1 MRKKL
6 WIHLAL
12 LLVIPGLLFT
22 ASCAKK
28 TVKSDT
34 SAAAAAVEEQQR
46 QTDKAAAQAA
56 QEREQQAEAEAAAQ
70 LAEETA
76 ERDEMIQKNMFESES
91 IYFEF
96 DSAALSPMAQSV
108 LEGKAN
114 YLRDNPGAQ
123 VIIEGH
129 CDERGTPEYNL
140 ALGDRRA
147 ESAKNFLVNLGIDIA
162 RFTTVSYGEEN
173 PVDTGSNEEAW
184 AKNRRAKFLV
194 E

>member
-1 MRKKL
+1 MQKKL

-12 LLVIPGLLFT
+12 LLIIPGLLFM

-34 SAAAAAVEEQQR
+34 SATAVEEQQ
-46 QTDKAAAQAA
+46 QAQEAAQAK
-56 QEREQQAEAEAAAQ
+56 EQQAAAEASQ
-70 LAEETA
+70 MAEETA
-76 ERDEMIQKNMFESES
+76 QRDAMMLKNMFESEN

-96 DSAALSPMAQSV
+96 DSAALSPVAQGV
-108 LEGKAN
+108 LSGKADF
-114 YLRDNPGAQ
+114 LRDNPGAQ

-147 ESAKNFLVNLGIDIA
+147 ESAKSFLVNLGIDSA
-162 RFTTVSYGEEN
+162 RFTTVSYGEES
-173 PVDTGSNEEAW
+173 PVDTGHNEDAW
-184 AKNRRAKFLV
+184 SQNRRAKFLI

>member
-12 LLVIPGLLFT
+12 LLIIPGLLFT

-28 TVKSDT
+28 SVKSDT
-34 SAAAAAVEEQQR
+34 SATAVEEQQ
-46 QTDKAAAQAA
+46 QVEEAAAEAK
-56 QEREQQAEAEAAAQ
+56 EQQAAAEAAQ
-70 LAEETA
+70 MAEETA
-76 ERDEMIQKNMFESES
+76 QRDAMMLKNMFESEN

-96 DSAALSPMAQSV
+96 DSAALSPVAQGTLS
-108 LEGKAN
+108 GKADF
-114 YLRDNPGAQ
+114 LRDNPGMQ

-147 ESAKNFLVNLGIDIA
+147 ESAKNFLINLGIDPA
-162 RFTTVSYGEEN
+162 RFTTVSYGEES
-173 PVDTGSNEEAW
+173 PVDTGHGEEAW
-184 AKNRRAKFLV
+184 AKNRRAKFLI

>member
-1 MRKKL
+1 MRKKF

-28 TVKSDT
+28 TVKSDM
-34 SAAAAAVEEQQR
+34 SATTAEEQR
-46 QTDKAAAQAA
+46 QTEEAATQAQ
-56 QEREQQAEAEAAAQ
+56 QEREQQAAAEASAQ
-70 LAEETA
+70 IAEETA
-76 ERDEMIQKNMFESES
+76 QRDMMIQKNMFESES
-91 IYFEF
+91 VYFEF
-96 DSAALSPMAQSV
+96 DSSALSPAAQGV
-108 LEGKAN
+108 LTGKAD
-114 YLRDNPGAQ
+114 YLRDNPGSQ

-147 ESAKNFLVNLGIDIA
+147 ESAKNFLVNMGIDSS

-173 PVDTGSNEEAW
+173 PVDAGHGEEAW
-184 AKNRRAKFLV
+184 AKNRRAKFLI

>member
-1 MRKKL
+1 MRKKF

-34 SAAAAAVEEQQR
+34 EASAAPVEEQ
-46 QTDKAAAQAA
+46 KAADDAAA
-56 QEREQQAEAEAAAQ
+56 QEREQQAAAEAAAQ
-70 LAEETA
+70 MAEETA
-76 ERDEMIQKNMFESES
+76 QRDAMMARNVFESEN

-96 DSAALSPMAQSV
+96 DSAALSPVAQST
-108 LEGKAN
+108 LANKAD
-114 YLRDNPGAQ
+114 YLRDNPGTQ

-147 ESAKNFLVNLGIDIA
+147 ESAKNFLVNLGIDAA
-162 RFTTVSYGEEN
+162 RFTTVSYGEES
-173 PVDTGSNEEAW
+173 PVDTGHNEDAW
-184 AKNRRAKFLV
+184 AKNRRAKFLI

>member
-1 MRKKL
+1 MRKKF

-34 SAAAAAVEEQQR
+34 SATAAEEQR
-46 QTDKAAAQAA
+46 VAEEAATQAQ
-56 QEREQQAEAEAAAQ
+56 QEREQQAAAEAAAQ
-70 LAEETA
+70 IAEETA
-76 ERDEMIQKNMFESES
+76 QRDAMIQKKMFESEN

-96 DSAALSPMAQSV
+96 DSSALSPVAQGI
-108 LEGKAN
+108 LTGKADF
-114 YLRDNPGAQ
+114 LRDNPGSQ

-147 ESAKNFLVNLGIDIA
+147 ESAKTFLVNMGIDA
-162 RFTTVSYGEEN
+162 SRFTTVSYGEEN
-173 PVDTGSNEEAW
+173 PVDTGHGEESW

>member
-12 LLVIPGLLFT
+12 LLIIPGLLFT

-28 TVKSDT
+28 AVKSDT
-34 SAAAAAVEEQQR
+34 SVSAVEEQQ
-46 QTDKAAAQAA
+46 QVEEAAQAK
-56 QEREQQAEAEAAAQ
+56 EQQTEAEAQMAA
-70 LAEETA
+70 ETA
-76 ERDEMIQKNMFESES
+76 QRDAMMQKNMFESEN

-96 DSAALSPMAQSV
+96 DSAALSPVAQGV
-108 LEGKAN
+108 LSGKAD
-114 YLRDNPGAQ
+114 YLSDNPGFQ

-147 ESAKNFLVNLGIDIA
+147 ESAKSFLVNLGIDLA
-162 RFTTVSYGEEN
+162 RFTTVSYGEES
-173 PVDTGSNEEAW
+173 PVDTGHDEEAW
-184 AKNRRAKFLV
+184 SQNRRAKFLI

>member
-12 LLVIPGLLFT
+12 LLIIPGLLFT

-34 SAAAAAVEEQQR
+34 TATAVEEQQ
-46 QTDKAAAQAA
+46 QAEEAATQA
-56 QEREQQAEAEAAAQ
+56 QEREEQAAAEAAAQ
-70 LAEETA
+70 MAEETA
-76 ERDEMIQKNMFESES
+76 QRDEMMLKNMFESES
-91 IYFEF
+91 IYFDF
-96 DSAALSPMAQSV
+96 DSAALSPVAQGV
-108 LEGKAN
+108 LSGKAD
-114 YLRDNPGAQ
+114 YLRDNPGSQ
-123 VIIEGH
+123 VIVEGH

-147 ESAKNFLVNLGIDIA
+147 ESAKSFLVNIGIDPA
-162 RFTTVSYGEEN
+162 RFTTVSYGEES
-173 PVDTGSNEEAW
+173 PVDTGHDEEAW
-184 AKNRRAKFLV
+184 SQNRRAKFLI

>member
-1 MRKKL
+1 MLKKF

-28 TVKSDT
+28 TVKSDAT
-34 SAAAAAVEEQQR
+34 ATAVEEQKP
-46 QTDKAAAQAA
+46 TEEAAS
-56 QEREQQAEAEAAAQ
+56 QEREQQAASEAATQ
-70 LAEETA
+70 LAEQTA
-76 ERDEMIQKNMFESES
+76 QREAMMAKNMFEGEN
-91 IYFEF
+91 IYFDF
-96 DSAALSPMAQSV
+96 DSAALSPVAQGVLSV
-108 LEGKAN
+108 KAD
-114 YLRDNPGAQ
+114 YLRDNPGSQ

-147 ESAKNFLVNLGIDIA
+147 ESAKNFLINLGIDPS
-162 RFTTVSYGEEN
+162 RFTSVSYGEES
-173 PVDTGSNEEAW
+173 PVDTGHDEEAW
-184 AKNRRAKFLV
+184 AKNRRAKFLI

>member
-28 TVKSDT
+28 TVKSDSSET
-34 SAAAAAVEEQQR
+34 AVEQQ
-46 QTDKAAAQAA
+46 KEAEEASAQA
-56 QEREQQAEAEAAAQ
+56 QEREQQAAAEAAAQ

-76 ERDEMIQKNMFESES
+76 VRDEMIQKNMFESES

-96 DSAALSPMAQSV
+96 DSAALSPVAQGV
-108 LEGKAN
+108 LNGKAD
-114 YLRDNPGAQ
+114 YLRDNPGTQ

-147 ESAKNFLVNLGIDIA
+147 ESAKNYLVNLGIDAA

-173 PVDTGSNEEAW
+173 PVDMGHNEDAW
-184 AKNRRAKFLV
+184 AKNRRAKFLI

>member
-1 MRKKL
+1 MLKKL
-6 WIHLAL
+6 WMHLAL
-12 LLVIPGLLFT
+12 LLIIPGLLFT

-34 SAAAAAVEEQQR
+34 SATAVEEQQ
-46 QTDKAAAQAA
+46 QAEETGQA
-56 QEREQQAEAEAAAQ
+56 QEREQQVAAEAAAQ
-70 LAEETA
+70 MAEETA
-76 ERDEMIQKNMFESES
+76 QRDAMMQKNMFESEN

-96 DSAALSPMAQSV
+96 DSAALSPVAQSV
-108 LEGKAN
+108 LSGKAD
-114 YLRDNPGAQ
+114 YLRDNPGFQ

-147 ESAKNFLVNLGIDIA
+147 ESAKSFLRNLGIDSS
-162 RFTTVSYGEEN
+162 RFTTVSYGEES
-173 PVDTGSNEEAW
+173 PVETGHDEDAW
-184 AKNRRAKFLV
+184 SQNRRAKFIV

>member
-28 TVKSDT
+28 TVKSD
-34 SAAAAAVEEQQR
+34 SAATPVEQQKEADEAG
-46 QTDKAAAQAA
+46 QA
-56 QEREQQAEAEAAAQ
+56 QEREQQAAAEAAAQ
-70 LAEETA
+70 MAEETA
-76 ERDEMIQKNMFESES
+76 VRDEMIQKNMFESES

-96 DSAALSPMAQSV
+96 DSAALSPVAQSV
-108 LEGKAN
+108 LNGKAD
-114 YLRDNPGAQ
+114 YLRDNPGTQ

-147 ESAKNFLVNLGIDIA
+147 ESTKNYLVNLGIDAA

-173 PVDTGSNEEAW
+173 PVDTGHDEEAW
-184 AKNRRAKFLV
+184 AKNRRAKFLI

>member
-1 MRKKL
+1 MRKNL

-12 LLVIPGLLFT
+12 LLIIPGLLFT

-28 TVKSDT
+28 TVKSD
-34 SAAAAAVEEQQR
+34 SSAAAVEEKQ
-46 QTDKAAAQAA
+46 AAGADAQAK
-56 QEREQQAEAEAAAQ
+56 EQQAAAEAAQ
-70 LAEETA
+70 MAEETA
-76 ERDEMIQKNMFESES
+76 QRDAMMLKNMFESES

-96 DSAALSPMAQSV
+96 DSAALSPVSQGILS
-108 LEGKAN
+108 GKADF
-114 YLRDNPGAQ
+114 LRDNPGAQ

-147 ESAKNFLVNLGIDIA
+147 ESAKNFLVNIGVDSS

-173 PVDTGSNEEAW
+173 PVDTGHDEEAW

>member
-1 MRKKL
+1 MRKKF
-6 WIHLAL
+6 WIHVAL
-12 LLVIPGLLFT
+12 LLIIPGLLFT

-34 SAAAAAVEEQQR
+34 SATAVEEQR
-46 QTDKAAAQAA
+46 QAEEAAAQAQA
-56 QEREQQAEAEAAAQ
+56 QEREEQAAAEAAAQ
-70 LAEETA
+70 MAEETA
-76 ERDEMIQKNMFESES
+76 QRDALMLKNRFESEN

-96 DSAALSPMAQSV
+96 DSSALSPMAQGV
-108 LEGKAN
+108 LSDKAA
-114 YLRDNPGAQ
+114 YLRDNPGYQ

-147 ESAKNFLVNLGIDIA
+147 ESAKNFLVNLGVDSA

-173 PVDTGSNEEAW
+173 PVDTGHDEDAW
-184 AKNRRAKFLV
+184 SKNRRAQFLL

>member
-1 MRKKL
+1 MRKNL

-12 LLVIPGLLFT
+12 LLIIPGLLFT

-28 TVKSDT
+28 TVKSDS
-34 SAAAAAVEEQQR
+34 SAAAAEEKQAAGADAQAKEQQAAA
-46 QTDKAAAQAA
+46 AAAQM
-56 QEREQQAEAEAAAQ
+56 
-70 LAEETA
+70 AEETA
-76 ERDEMIQKNMFESES
+76 QRDAMMLKNMFESES

-96 DSAALSPMAQSV
+96 DSAALSPVSQGILS
-108 LEGKAN
+108 GKADF
-114 YLRDNPGAQ
+114 LRDNPGTQ

-140 ALGDRRA
+140 AQGDRRA
-147 ESAKNFLVNLGIDIA
+147 ESAKKFLVNIGIDA
-162 RFTTVSYGEEN
+162 SRFTTVSYGEEN
-173 PVDTGSNEEAW
+173 PVDTGHDEEAW

>member
-1 MRKKL
+1 MRKKF

-34 SAAAAAVEEQQR
+34 SATAAEQQR
-46 QTDKAAAQAA
+46 ASEEAATQAQ
-56 QEREQQAEAEAAAQ
+56 QEREQQAAAEAAAQ
-70 LAEETA
+70 IAEETA
-76 ERDEMIQKNMFESES
+76 QRDAMIQKNMFESEN

-96 DSAALSPMAQSV
+96 DSSALSPVAQGI
-108 LEGKAN
+108 LTGKADF
-114 YLRDNPGAQ
+114 LRDNPGSQ

-147 ESAKNFLVNLGIDIA
+147 ESAKNFLVNMGIDA
-162 RFTTVSYGEEN
+162 SRFTTVSYGEEN
-173 PVDTGSNEEAW
+173 PVDMGQGEEAW

>member
-1 MRKKL
+1 MRKKF

-28 TVKSDT
+28 TVKSDM
-34 SAAAAAVEEQQR
+34 SATTAEEQR
-46 QTDKAAAQAA
+46 QTEEAATQAQ
-56 QEREQQAEAEAAAQ
+56 QEREQQAAAEASAQ
-70 LAEETA
+70 IAEETA
-76 ERDEMIQKNMFESES
+76 QRDMMIQKNMFESES
-91 IYFEF
+91 VYFEF
-96 DSAALSPMAQSV
+96 DSSALSPVAQGV
-108 LEGKAN
+108 LTGKAD
-114 YLRDNPGAQ
+114 YLRDNPGSQ

-147 ESAKNFLVNLGIDIA
+147 ESAKNFLVNMGIDSS

-173 PVDTGSNEEAW
+173 PVDAGHGEEAW
-184 AKNRRAKFLV
+184 AKNRRAKFLI

>member
-12 LLVIPGLLFT
+12 LLIIPGLLFT

-28 TVKSDT
+28 AVKSDT
-34 SAAAAAVEEQQR
+34 SVSAVEEQQ
-46 QTDKAAAQAA
+46 QVEEAAQAK
-56 QEREQQAEAEAAAQ
+56 EQQTEAEAQMAA
-70 LAEETA
+70 ETA
-76 ERDEMIQKNMFESES
+76 QRDAMMQKNMFESEN

-96 DSAALSPMAQSV
+96 DSAALSPVAQGV
-108 LEGKAN
+108 LSGKVD
-114 YLRDNPGAQ
+114 YLRDNPGSQ

-147 ESAKNFLVNLGIDIA
+147 ESAKRFLVNFGVDPS
-162 RFTTVSYGEEN
+162 RFTTVSYGEES
-173 PVDTGSNEEAW
+173 PVETGHGEDAW
-184 AKNRRAKFLV
+184 SQNRRAKFLV

>member
-1 MRKKL
+1 MRKKF

-34 SAAAAAVEEQQR
+34 SATAAEER
-46 QTDKAAAQAA
+46 QTEETATQAQ
-56 QEREQQAEAEAAAQ
+56 QEREQQAAAEAAAQ
-70 LAEETA
+70 IAEETA
-76 ERDEMIQKNMFESES
+76 QRDSMIQKNMFESES

-96 DSAALSPMAQSV
+96 DSSALSPVAQGV
-108 LEGKAN
+108 LSGKAD
-114 YLRDNPGAQ
+114 YLRDNPGTQ

-147 ESAKNFLVNLGIDIA
+147 ESAKNFLVNLGVDA
-162 RFTTVSYGEEN
+162 SRFTTVSYGEEN
-173 PVDTGSNEEAW
+173 PVDMGSNEEAW
-184 AKNRRAKFLV
+184 AKNRRAKFLI

>member
-1 MRKKL
+1 MRKKF

-28 TVKSDT
+28 VVKSDT
-34 SAAAAAVEEQQR
+34 TATVAVEQKAVEE
-46 QTDKAAAQAA
+46 APAQDTTA
-56 QEREQQAEAEAAAQ
+56 REQQASDEAAAQ
-70 LAEETA
+70 IAAETA
-76 ERDEMIQKNMFESES
+76 QRDLLIRENMFESED
-91 IYFEF
+91 IYYEF
-96 DSAALSPMAQSV
+96 DSSALAPVAQSV
-108 LEGKAN
+108 LTDKAE
-114 YLRDNPGAQ
+114 YLRDNPGSQ

-147 ESAKNFLVNLGIDIA
+147 ESAKNFLVNLGIDLS
-162 RFTTVSYGEEN
+162 RFTTVSYGEES
-173 PVDTGSNEEAW
+173 PVDTGSNEDAW
-184 AKNRRAKFLV
+184 AKNRRAKFIL

>member
-1 MRKKL
+1 MRKKF

-34 SAAAAAVEEQQR
+34 SATTAEQQR
-46 QTDKAAAQAA
+46 AEEEAATQAQ
-56 QEREQQAEAEAAAQ
+56 QEREQQAAAEAAAQ
-70 LAEETA
+70 MAEETA
-76 ERDEMIQKNMFESES
+76 QRDAMIQKNMFESEN

-96 DSAALSPMAQSV
+96 DSSALSPVAQGI
-108 LEGKAN
+108 LTGKADF
-114 YLRDNPGAQ
+114 LRDNPGSQ

-147 ESAKNFLVNLGIDIA
+147 ESAKNFLVNMGIDA
-162 RFTTVSYGEEN
+162 SRFTTVSYGEEN
-173 PVDTGSNEEAW
+173 PVDMGHGEEAW